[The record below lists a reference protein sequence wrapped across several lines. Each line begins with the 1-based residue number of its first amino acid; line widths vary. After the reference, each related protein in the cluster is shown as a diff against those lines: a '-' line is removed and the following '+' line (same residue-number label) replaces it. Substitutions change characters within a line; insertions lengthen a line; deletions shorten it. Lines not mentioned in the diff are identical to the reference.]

1 MGTGEMKGILV
12 TAFCAFAAAVA
23 LAAGARPVPRPAMA
37 ARIAA
42 EEDVYGIVHWGLN
55 TYTDREWGYGDEDPA
70 MLNPAKFDADHIVG
84 ACRDAGMCGL
94 IVVAKHHDGFC
105 LWPTKT
111 TEHNITKTPFWKG
124 TGNGEQGRDYVK
136 EMEQACR
143 RAGLKFGVY
152 CSPWDR
158 NSAHYAT

>member
-1 MGTGEMKGILV
+1 MKGILV

-70 MLNPAKFDADHIVG
+70 MLNPAKFDADQIVG

-111 TEHNITKTPFWKG
+111 TEHNITKTPFWQG
-124 TGNGEQGRDYVK
+124 TGNRE
-136 EMEQACR
+136 EI
-143 RAGLKFGVY
+143 
-152 CSPWDR
+152 
-158 NSAHYAT
+158 T